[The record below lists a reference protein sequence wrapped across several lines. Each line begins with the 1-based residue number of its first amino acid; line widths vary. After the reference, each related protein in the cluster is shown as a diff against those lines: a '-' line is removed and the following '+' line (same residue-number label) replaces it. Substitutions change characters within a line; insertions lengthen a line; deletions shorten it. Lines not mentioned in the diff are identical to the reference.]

1 MKIEN
6 ENSLIADRIFKI
18 FDLNHDSVLNFR
30 EFVLGISVLTTNNL
44 EAQIDIT
51 FCIFDIK
58 KTGLIEVDNFIDI
71 IKSCLTKMPT
81 IRIPEEIL

>member
-44 EAQIDIT
+44 EA
-51 FCIFDIK
+51 
-58 KTGLIEVDNFIDI
+58 
-71 IKSCLTKMPT
+71 
-81 IRIPEEIL
+81 